1 MKDYLKTSGKKVIMV
16 TFVMR
21 GGHTRGSNNNNNNNN
36 NNSAP
41 CNIYYAR
48 VVAGKNLV
56 FCIGGYKQEGGCK
69 WSFNI
74 KFVPCPCKHS
84 PLLQL

>member
-21 GGHTRGSNNNNNNNN
+21 GGHTKGSNNNNNNN

-69 WSFNI
+69 WRFNI

>member
-21 GGHTRGSNNNNNNNN
+21 GGHTRGSNNNNNNN

-69 WSFNI
+69 WRFNI

>member
-1 MKDYLKTSGKKVIMV
+1 MV

-21 GGHTRGSNNNNNNNN
+21 GGHTRGSNNNNNNNNN